1 MRDLRN
7 RRQFR
12 TSGFRGSSI
21 DAAQER
27 LAPQEALEVVQEER
41 DQPVVFIDMPAGDV
55 WRDDAFGLRPQR
67 MLLHRGCS

>member
-1 MRDLRN
+1 MPVATVRDLRN

-21 DAAQER
+21 DAAKER

-41 DQPVVFIDMPAGDV
+41 DQPVVFIDSA
-55 WRDDAFGLRPQR
+55 RRRRAA
-67 MLLHRGCS
+67 